1 MKFLHI
7 QKGRNFGKMMISP
20 FFFVFF
26 FFFYFSAKIIV
37 IKNVNLKIII
47 IIYIILNSAISF
59 FKKNTYQTAWILVK
73 MGNEMWNETWR
84 GQRTFFDNGEYSG
97 KTNNDLSCCIKNL
110 KQIQNNEFEYTLK
123 VKVFVICYFILFAS
137 LAQGKIINFKGEII
151 VISKL

>member
-73 MGNEMWNETWR
+73 MGNEM
-84 GQRTFFDNGEYSG
+84 
-97 KTNNDLSCCIKNL
+97 
-110 KQIQNNEFEYTLK
+110 
-123 VKVFVICYFILFAS
+123 
-137 LAQGKIINFKGEII
+137 
-151 VISKL
+151 